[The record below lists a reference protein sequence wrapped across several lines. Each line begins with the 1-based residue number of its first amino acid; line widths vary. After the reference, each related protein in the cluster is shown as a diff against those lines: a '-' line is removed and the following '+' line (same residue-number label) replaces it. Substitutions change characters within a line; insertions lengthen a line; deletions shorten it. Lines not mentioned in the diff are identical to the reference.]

1 MALRGFAPDPG
12 CAMKLEITTRHDSLT
27 RTTPAA
33 ITPAIGGEVEML
45 SSLRNCVKRGQL
57 KRGIVRVYV
66 TSPPPESRPR
76 VPYRR
81 T

>member
-12 CAMKLEITTRHDSLT
+12 CAMKLELEITTRHDSLT

-66 TSPPPESRPR
+66 TSPPPVR